1 MYLVFGHRYLLR
13 LAALM
18 ERGPVKFQ
26 DSSRVG
32 RWLETTT
39 SACHPLS
46 AHSKFAEGFA
56 EQARNP
62 K

>member
-1 MYLVFGHRYLLR
+1 
-13 LAALM
+13 M